1 MAKRQHQETSKD
13 KTAELLK
20 DLMIIQLG
28 LARVPQQKIR
38 EIVGVNINRVN
49 RIVKHLSSKKPKE

>member
-1 MAKRQHQETSKD
+1 MAKKQQTETPKD

-38 EIVGVNINRVN
+38 KIVGVDINRVN
-49 RIVKHLSSKKPKE
+49 RIVRHLPSKKSK